1 VIRFSAALVAVAIG
15 VLIGGIATSKLLLV
29 YIAIV
34 VSAVALVAL
43 AVGVALKREELFG
56 EGQGLVPAGAGA
68 SPELP
73 AHAGERQDKVPA
85 SAHVAPPPPFPGTA
99 GGHGAAVG
107 GTAPPVA
114 AGAAPSVTR
123 TAPAGQGR
131 SADPVPPWETPA
143 ARGPWPSPAP
153 DWMPAGQDER
163 AAGAV
168 GGAGGRAPS
177 AWQGT
182 TPGSRA
188 GGWGVP
194 DAGAQ
199 PGPTQ
204 AAANQPAPAQPAPT
218 APRSWAAP
226 PSPAV
231 SSDAPA
237 VKPSAGSGSATPSW
251 FDRLGNQP
259 DADAAPAAYGAA
271 SGDTASGGTG
281 TGDEDDDWPTRY
293 SWLDDDTDESGE
305 AGETIA
311 TDAADAELE
320 SKSPVP
326 GDTAGDSAVDT
337 AGDAGPE
344 DIAPVKAGTASA
356 AVTLAA
362 ETADAP
368 TLDAGTRDAG
378 TRDAGAGDHAD
389 AAEAAAGAGEPGA
402 DVIAFPSPD
411 AAARLSPASDAGPR
425 DGRAG
430 EPVADSD
437 AEAASEAGS
446 EPPPAAEAGAAPG
459 TGLVTVVPRVPRYHR
474 PDCVLI
480 RFMPEGDVQ
489 QLPVTEAREAGCTPC
504 AACQPE

>member
-85 SAHVAPPPPFPGTA
+85 SAHVAPPPPFPGAA
-99 GGHGAAVG
+99 GGHGAAFG
-107 GTAPPVA
+107 GTAPPVV

-143 ARGPWPSPAP
+143 ARGPWPSKAP
-153 DWMPAGQDER
+153 DWMPAGQGER

-182 TPGSRA
+182 PPGSRA

-199 PGPTQ
+199 PAPTQ
-204 AAANQPAPAQPAPT
+204 AAANQPAQPAPAQPAPT

-226 PSPAV
+226 SSPAV

-281 TGDEDDDWPTRY
+281 TGTGDEDDDWPTRY

-311 TDAADAELE
+311 TDEADAELE

-326 GDTAGDSAVDT
+326 GDTAVDS

-368 TLDAGTRDAG
+368 TLDAGTRA
-378 TRDAGAGDHAD
+378 AGAGDLAD
-389 AAEAAAGAGEPGA
+389 AAEAGAEG
-402 DVIAFPSPD
+402 
-411 AAARLSPASDAGPR
+411 
-425 DGRAG
+425 G

-437 AEAASEAGS
+437 VEAASEAGS
-446 EPPPAAEAGAAPG
+446 EPPSAAEAGAAPG
-459 TGLVTVVPRVPRYHR
+459 TGLVTVVPGVPRYHR